1 MDQILMSLTGSLDT
15 VTDSLNDVG
24 PDDPEL
30 PGEIHDVMEVLESV
44 DSASTESLKSEP
56 VNLEERLEKCVE
68 KQLQLESHYKNL
80 QIRINRYQLIIVPFP
95 LF

>member
-15 VTDSLNDVG
+15 VTDTLNDVG

-30 PGEIHDVMEVLESV
+30 PGEINDVMEVLESV
-44 DSASTESLKSEP
+44 DGTTETLKSEP
-56 VNLEERLEKCVE
+56 VNMEERLEKCVE

-80 QIRINRYQLIIVPFP
+80 QIRINRYIN
-95 LF
+95 

>member
-15 VTDSLNDVG
+15 VTDTLNDVG

-30 PGEIHDVMEVLESV
+30 PGEINDVMEVLESV
-44 DSASTESLKSEP
+44 DSGSTESLKSEP

-80 QIRINRYQLIIVPFP
+80 QIRINR
-95 LF
+95 

>member
-30 PGEIHDVMEVLESV
+30 PGEINDVMEGLESV
-44 DSASTESLKSEP
+44 DGTRETLKSEP
-56 VNLEERLEKCVE
+56 VNMEERLEKCVE

-80 QIRINRYQLIIVPFP
+80 QIRINR
-95 LF
+95 

>member
-1 MDQILMSLTGSLDT
+1 MDQILMSLTGGLDT
-15 VTDSLNDVG
+15 VADSLNDVG
-24 PDDPEL
+24 SEDPEL
-30 PGEIHDVMEVLESV
+30 PGEINDVMEVLESV